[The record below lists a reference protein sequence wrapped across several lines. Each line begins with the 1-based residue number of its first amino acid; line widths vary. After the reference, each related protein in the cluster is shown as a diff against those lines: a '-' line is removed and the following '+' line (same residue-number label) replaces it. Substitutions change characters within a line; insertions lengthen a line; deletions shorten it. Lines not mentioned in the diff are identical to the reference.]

1 MKKSVWLLFLMLL
14 FSSCTMVFPLDTE
27 VPYSVKGEMVL
38 TENESD
44 DFSEFKFEFKNK
56 SEKEV
61 YAFTVVF
68 FLFDQ
73 EGNPV
78 TTGKPNISAI
88 VREPVPSGE
97 ILESSF
103 SLDRFLN
110 GIPEVP
116 YRIEY
121 LFVKKIIYSD
131 GTEWNDPYGFKS
143 L

>member
-1 MKKSVWLLFLMLL
+1 MKKFICLLLLMVV
-14 FSSCTMVFPLDTE
+14 FSSCTMVFPLDRE

-38 TENESD
+38 NEKGD
-44 DFSEFKFEFKNK
+44 EDFSEFKFEFKNK

-61 YAFTVVF
+61 YAFTIVF

-73 EGNPV
+73 EGSPV
-78 TTGKPNISAI
+78 TSGKPNISAI
-88 VREPVPSGE
+88 VRESIGAGE

-116 YRIEY
+116 YRTEY
-121 LFVKKIIYSD
+121 LFVKKIIYTD
-131 GTEWNDPYGFKS
+131 GSEWNDPYGFKS